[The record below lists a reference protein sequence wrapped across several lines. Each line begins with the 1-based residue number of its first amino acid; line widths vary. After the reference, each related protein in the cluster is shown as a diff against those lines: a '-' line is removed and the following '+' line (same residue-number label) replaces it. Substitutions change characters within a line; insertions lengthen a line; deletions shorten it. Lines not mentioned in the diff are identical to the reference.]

1 MDHLNDDIREELQQE
16 LTTRELQDIESAL
29 HREYVRKPDVQAEWE
44 KLMLSEEL
52 QVRSD
57 KLEPSQKSDSSTSG
71 NHTSQFSTINSQLKN
86 TSHLNSSHL
95 WSFLSGVAA
104 TAVIFILFT
113 LFYNRGDDN
122 KTYVF
127 SANQNTKE
135 VLLSDGSDDMKV
147 VSDKSLDYQD
157 KPSAPNTYPSSPNTH
172 YPSPKL
178 LTLTTPRGKDYHVTL
193 ADGTE
198 VWMNADSRLEFPK
211 QFTGSQRRVKLKGEA
226 YFQVAK
232 NASKPFIVETDFFN
246 TTVLGTTFNLKA
258 YSAKDANIVLV
269 EGSVRVNAKG
279 HEITLKPGQQA
290 ILNSQSSILH
300 VKEVDTY
307 PYTQWREGFFYFE
320 NQTLFEIMQ
329 ELGRWYNVNIAFDDP
344 QKMNLRLHF
353 VCKRSQ
359 SLGEAI
365 KNMNEL
371 GVVEIEYTG
380 DAVIIK

>member
-1 MDHLNDDIREELQQE
+1 
-16 LTTRELQDIESAL
+16 
-29 HREYVRKPDVQAEWE
+29 
-44 KLMLSEEL
+44 
-52 QVRSD
+52 
-57 KLEPSQKSDSSTSG
+57 
-71 NHTSQFSTINSQLKN
+71 
-86 TSHLNSSHL
+86 
-95 WSFLSGVAA
+95 
-104 TAVIFILFT
+104 
-113 LFYNRGDDN
+113 
-122 KTYVF
+122 
-127 SANQNTKE
+127 
-135 VLLSDGSDDMKV
+135 
-147 VSDKSLDYQD
+147 
-157 KPSAPNTYPSSPNTH
+157 
-172 YPSPKL
+172 
-178 LTLTTPRGKDYHVTL
+178 
-193 ADGTE
+193 
-198 VWMNADSRLEFPK
+198 MNADSRLEFPK

-290 ILNSQSSILH
+290 ILNSQSSILNI
-300 VKEVDTY
+300 KEVDTY

-344 QKMNLRLHF
+344 QKMDLRPHF

>member
-44 KLMLSEEL
+44 KIMLSEKL
-52 QVRSD
+52 QERSD
-57 KLEPSQKSDSSTSG
+57 KLESPQDDDSSKKG
-71 NHTSQFSTINSQLKN
+71 NHTSQFSTINSQLEN
-86 TSHLNSSHL
+86 TYHLRSSHL

-104 TAVIFILFT
+104 AAVIFILFT

-157 KPSAPNTYPSSPNTH
+157 KPSAPATQQPM
-172 YPSPKL
+172 PKL
-178 LTLTTPRGKDYHVTL
+178 LSLTTPRGKDYHVTL

-290 ILNSQSSILH
+290 ILNSQSSTLNI
-300 VKEVDTY
+300 KEVDTY

-359 SLGEAI
+359 SLSEAI

>member
-1 MDHLNDDIREELQQE
+1 MDHLNNDIREELQQE

-44 KLMLSEEL
+44 KLMLS
-52 QVRSD
+52 D
-57 KLEPSQKSDSSTSG
+57 KLESPQDDDSSTSG

-86 TSHLNSSHL
+86 TSLLNSSHL

-147 VSDKSLDYQD
+147 VSDKSLDYQG
-157 KPSAPNTYPSSPNTH
+157 KPSAPATQQPT
-172 YPSPKL
+172 PKL

-290 ILNSQSSILH
+290 ILNSQSSILNI
-300 VKEVDTY
+300 KEVDTY

>member
-1 MDHLNDDIREELQQE
+1 MKDHLEENIREELLQQ
-16 LTTRELQDIESAL
+16 LSPRELQDIESAL
-29 HREYVRKPDVQAEWE
+29 HREYVQKPDVHAEWE
-44 KLMLSEEL
+44 KVM
-52 QVRSD
+52 QR
-57 KLEPSQKSDSSTSG
+57 DS
-71 NHTSQFSTINSQLKN
+71 LKARY
-86 TSHLNSSHL
+86 SHL

-104 TAVIFILFT
+104 AAVIFILFT
-113 LFYNRGDDN
+113 LLYNRGDDN

-147 VSDKSLDYQD
+147 VSDKSLNYQD
-157 KPSAPNTYPSSPNTH
+157 KPSAPATYPSSPSTH
-172 YPSPKL
+172 HPSPRQ

-193 ADGTE
+193 SDGTQI
-198 VWMNADSRLEFPK
+198 WMNADSRLEFPK
-211 QFTGSQRRVKLKGEA
+211 QFTSNQRRVKLRGEA
-226 YFQVAK
+226 YFEVAK
-232 NASKPFIVETDFFN
+232 NAAKPFVVETDYFT
-246 TTVLGTTFNLKA
+246 TTVLGTTFNVKA
-258 YSAKDANIVLV
+258 YSAKGANIVLV
-269 EGSVRVNAKG
+269 EGSVRVNAGKQAL
-279 HEITLKPGQQA
+279 TLAPGQQA
-290 ILNSQSSILH
+290 SLDSKLSTLNTKQ
-300 VKEVDTY
+300 VDTY

-359 SLGEAI
+359 SLAEAI

>member
-1 MDHLNDDIREELQQE
+1 MR
-16 LTTRELQDIESAL
+16 
-29 HREYVRKPDVQAEWE
+29 
-44 KLMLSEEL
+44 
-52 QVRSD
+52 
-57 KLEPSQKSDSSTSG
+57 
-71 NHTSQFSTINSQLKN
+71 
-86 TSHLNSSHL
+86 SSHL

-290 ILNSQSSILH
+290 ILNSQSSIL
-300 VKEVDTY
+300 
-307 PYTQWREGFFYFE
+307 
-320 NQTLFEIMQ
+320 
-329 ELGRWYNVNIAFDDP
+329 NI
-344 QKMNLRLHF
+344 K
-353 VCKRSQ
+353 
-359 SLGEAI
+359 
-365 KNMNEL
+365 
-371 GVVEIEYTG
+371 
-380 DAVIIK
+380 